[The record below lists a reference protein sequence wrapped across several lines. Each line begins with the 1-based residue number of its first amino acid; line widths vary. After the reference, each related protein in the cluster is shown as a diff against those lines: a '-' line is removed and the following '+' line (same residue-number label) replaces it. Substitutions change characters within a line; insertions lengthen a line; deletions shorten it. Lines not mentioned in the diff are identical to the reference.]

1 MPTENSYVSAPGL
14 DEFIEKLGLA
24 PAKAQKA
31 ETIFERAAAN
41 TLVERA
47 KEMAIAEG
55 STAKHSAKDI
65 KRSGNAAVFG
75 GEPYDFGAEFGALVY
90 KQFRPWT
97 GNGDD
102 AGYFFWPAVR
112 SFRDVDMVK
121 VWEETVWQAI
131 SEPFNNGAKRI
142 TTPKIS

>member
-1 MPTENSYVSAPGL
+1 MAFKGEYVAAPGL
-14 DEFIEKLGLA
+14 DEFIHDLGLA
-24 PAKAQKA
+24 PERMHKA
-31 ETIFERAAAN
+31 EILFERAAAN
-41 TLVERA
+41 TLVQRA

-65 KRSGNAAVFG
+65 KRSGTAAVFG
-75 GEPYDFGAEFGALVY
+75 GEPYDFGAEFGAIVY

-102 AGYFFWPAVR
+102 AGYFFYPAVR
-112 SFRDVDMVK
+112 TFRDEDMVR
-121 VWEETVWQAI
+121 VWEETVWEAI
-131 SEPFNNGAKRI
+131 KEPFSEGGRV